1 MSESTNKMV
10 TFFAAL
16 GATIL
21 AALTV
26 GIYEGW
32 VTAAQ
37 VSDGIPY
44 PELGF
49 LAGLLAVVAIV
60 FYLRK

>member
-1 MSESTNKMV
+1 MSTGSKTGA
-10 TFFAAL
+10 FFAAL

-32 VTAAQ
+32 VTSAQ
-37 VSDGIPY
+37 VADGIPY
-44 PELGF
+44 TELGF
-49 LAGLLAVVAIV
+49 LSGLLAVVAV
-60 FYLRK
+60 VLYSRP